1 LLDNAIAM
9 NRFLRL
15 SAAAALMVPVFLL
28 ASRGR
33 TEAAD
38 GLSFVESVHDGA
50 RGVNGL
56 KGAQSLALSADGTS
70 VYVAGAGDSAV
81 AVFHRDALSGTLS
94 FVEEQR
100 QATGGVQGLGGALAV
115 VVSQDGANVYAAG
128 SSDNSI
134 VAFARDADTGALAYL
149 ETERNNVGNVVGIG
163 HVNGLAMSPDGTSL
177 YAASSQDN
185 DVVVFGRDAGTGGL
199 TFVEAKRDHVDGVQ
213 GLSGAQ
219 VVALS
224 PDGAHVYVAGGSS
237 LAVFTRDAATGML
250 GFVEVEQNGVGGV
263 TGLAGATSLAL
274 SADGASLYVAGK
286 GDDAVAAFSR
296 DPATGKLTFVDTLQ
310 QGLDGVDGLDGVN
323 ALAVSPDGTHV
334 YAVGSTPTSKTLTV
348 LTRDVGSSE
357 LTLVG
362 SRRDA
367 VGDVTGLDGASAVA
381 MSGDGAYVYTAAK
394 TANAVSVFSTR
405 CGDGILD
412 AGEQCD
418 DGNASDGDGCSGGC
432 RLECATVTDCQ
443 DTDPC
448 TETRCR
454 SGECVFPRCGLG
466 GSLCEL
472 TDGLKTDVPT
482 LADSAE
488 CSPVSPDLLR
498 AAKARLQAARF
509 QLRIA
514 KTQGLCVKKGKK
526 GAPCTRS
533 KTPSSKELKKLLKG
547 VGTSV
552 TGLETA
558 ASRLVKKQQITPE
571 CQSALNEMLGNLTT
585 DLHTMV
591 LHKGVCAP

>member
-1 LLDNAIAM
+1 
-9 NRFLRL
+9 
-15 SAAAALMVPVFLL
+15 MVPVFLF
-28 ASRGR
+28 ASRAP

-38 GLSFVESVHDGA
+38 GLSFVESVRDGA

-81 AVFHRDALSGTLS
+81 AVFHRDATAGTLS

-100 QATGGVQGLGGALAV
+100 QASGGVQGLGGALAV
-115 VVSQDGANVYAAG
+115 VVSQDGTNVYAAG

-134 VAFARDADTGALAYL
+134 VAFAREADTGALAFL
-149 ETERNNVGNVVGIG
+149 ETERNNVGDVIGIG
-163 HVNGLAMSPDGTSL
+163 RVNALAMSPDGASL
-177 YAASSQDN
+177 YAASSQAN
-185 DVVVFGRDAGTGGL
+185 DLVVFGRDAATGAL
-199 TFVEAKRDHVDGVQ
+199 TFVEAKQDHVGGVQ

-219 VVALS
+219 VVAVS
-224 PDGAHVYVAGGSS
+224 PDGAHVYVAGGSA
-237 LAVFTRDAATGML
+237 LVVFTRNAATGAL
-250 GFVEVEQNGVGGV
+250 EFVELEQNGVGGV
-263 TGLAGATSLAL
+263 TGLAGATSIAL

-296 DPATGKLTFVDTLQ
+296 DRATGKLTYVETLQ
-310 QGLDGVDGLDGVN
+310 QGMDGVDGLDGVN

-348 LTRDVGSSE
+348 LTRDTATSE

-367 VGDVTGLDGASAVA
+367 VGDVTGLDGAAAVA
-381 MSGDGAYVYTAAK
+381 MSADGTYVYTAAK
-394 TANAVSVFSTR
+394 NANAVSVFSTR
-405 CGDGILD
+405 CGDGVLD

-418 DGNASDGDGCSGGC
+418 DGNASDGDGCSAGC
-432 RLECATVTDCQ
+432 RIECASVADCH
-443 DTDPC
+443 DTNPC

-466 GSLCEL
+466 GSLCEV
-472 TDGLKTDVPT
+472 TDGLRTHVPA
-482 LADSAE
+482 LAQSAE
-488 CSPVSPDLLR
+488 CAPVSPDLLR
-498 AAKARLQAARF
+498 VTRERLQAARL

-514 KTQGLCVKKGKK
+514 KTIGLCHKKGKK
-526 GAPCTRS
+526 GAPCTRT

-547 VGTSV
+547 VGASV
-552 TGLETA
+552 TSIETS
-558 ASRLVKKQQITPE
+558 ASRLVRKQHITPA
-571 CQSALNEMLGNLTT
+571 CDSAVNEMLGNLTT